1 MAGDGDDAESW
12 MDLWRERVNDL
23 AEPPSDEVAIVG
35 ASDLPGGDEAG
46 SGGEWT
52 VTSGVIDLLDVHD
65 EPFACG

>member
-23 AEPPSDEVAIVG
+23 AEPPSDEVAVVG

-46 SGGEWT
+46 SGGE
-52 VTSGVIDLLDVHD
+52 
-65 EPFACG
+65 